1 MTFETDYLVIGAGA
15 SGLAFADELVRR
27 SDAHVTLVDRRDA
40 PGGHWNDVYPFVR
53 LHQPASFYGVES
65 IELDRGEL
73 EASGPNAGWMSLSE
87 GPEIVAYFHRVWREK
102 LLPTGRV
109 RFIPMSEAEPGDAP
123 GPVTVRHRLS
133 GERTSVTV
141 RRKVVDAARFTNAV
155 PATHQPGFE
164 VAAGVTCVPPNDLPR
179 RAAGFGHHVVLG
191 AGKTAIDALC
201 WLLSHGAPA
210 SSITWVVP
218 RDSWFFNRAKV
229 QPTMAHFDGTFTSA
243 AEQREAM
250 AAATS
255 VRDLAQRMEACGAWL
270 RLDRSIEPTMF
281 HFATLSEGE
290 LGLLRRVGRTIR
302 MGRVT
307 AVERGRLRLQ
317 RGEVEVPSDSLFVDC
332 TASALSYKPPV
343 PVFAGPRITIQ
354 MVRIPQ
360 PTFSAALTAFLETQ
374 PGSDDERNACMRPV
388 VMTDTV
394 DDYPRSQV
402 TDLANR
408 HMAARIPAVRDWLA
422 RSRLEGFTHLLAAIG
437 PGDVARQAI
446 VQRIRAAS
454 PPAFENLQR
463 LAAATGGASA

>member
-1 MTFETDYLVIGAGA
+1 MTLETDYLVIGAGA

-73 EASGPNAGWMSLSE
+73 ESTGPNAGWMSLSE
-87 GPEIVAYFHRVWREK
+87 GPEIVAYFHRVMREK

-109 RFIPMSEAEPGDAP
+109 RFMPMSEAEPGDAP
-123 GPVTVRHRLS
+123 GPVTVTHRLS
-133 GERTSVTV
+133 GERSTVIV
-141 RRKVVDAARFTNAV
+141 RRKLVDAARFTNAV
-155 PATHQPGFE
+155 PATHRPAFDIAPG
-164 VAAGVTCVPPNDLPR
+164 VVCVPPNDLPR
-179 RAAGFGHHVVLG
+179 RVGGFEHHVVLG
-191 AGKTAIDALC
+191 AGKTAIDAVC
-201 WLLSHGAPA
+201 WLLAQGAPA
-210 SSITWVVP
+210 ASISWVVP
-218 RDSWFFNRAKV
+218 RDSWFFNRSKV

-255 VRDLAQRMEACGAWL
+255 VRDLGHRMEACGAWL
-270 RLDRSIEPTMF
+270 RVDPSIEPTMF

-290 LGLLRRVGRTIR
+290 LALLRRVGRMVR
-302 MGRVT
+302 LGRVT
-307 AVERGRLRLQ
+307 AIEPGRLRLQ
-317 RGEVEVPSDSLFVDC
+317 RGDVEVPASSLFVDC

-343 PVFAGPRITIQ
+343 PVFAGPRLTIQ

-374 PGSDDERNACMRPV
+374 PGTDDEKNACMRPV

-394 DDYPRSQV
+394 DDYPRSQL

-408 HMAARIPAVRDWLA
+408 HAASRIPAVRDWLA
-422 RSRLEGFTHLLAAIG
+422 RSRLEGFQHLLAQVGPEDAARMAIL
-437 PGDVARQAI
+437 
-446 VQRIRAAS
+446 QRIRVAS
-454 PPAFENLQR
+454 QAAFENLQR
-463 LAAATGGASA
+463 LAAMPRVA